1 MIVGAVSKSVFTV
14 DEKEREK
21 NVEETYEALQFLE
34 NELKDKKFFG
44 GEEFG
49 LVDIAAVFIAFWIPI
64 FQEIAGLQLFTS
76 EKFPI
81 LYKWSQEFLNH
92 PFIVGAVSK
101 SVFTVDEKER
111 EKNVE
116 ETYEALQ
123 FLENELKDKKFFGGE
138 EFGLVDI
145 AAVFIAFW
153 IPIFQEIAGL
163 QLFTSEK
170 FPILYKWSQEFLN
183 HPFIVGAVWK
193 SVFTVDEKEREK
205 NVEETYEAL
214 QFLENELKDKKFF
227 GGEEFGLVDIAAV
240 FIAFWIPIFQEIAGL
255 QLFTSEKFPIL
266 YKWSQESLNH
276 PFVQEVLPPRDPLF
290 TFFKARYE
298 SLSASK

>member
-1 MIVGAVSKSVFTV
+1 MKSIYIVGAVSKSVFTV

-92 PFIVGAVSK
+92 PFV
-101 SVFTVDEKER
+101 
-111 EKNVE
+111 
-116 ETYEALQ
+116 
-123 FLENELKDKKFFGGE
+123 
-138 EFGLVDI
+138 
-145 AAVFIAFW
+145 
-153 IPIFQEIAGL
+153 
-163 QLFTSEK
+163 
-170 FPILYKWSQEFLN
+170 
-183 HPFIVGAVWK
+183 H
-193 SVFTVDEKEREK
+193 
-205 NVEETYEAL
+205 
-214 QFLENELKDKKFF
+214 
-227 GGEEFGLVDIAAV
+227 
-240 FIAFWIPIFQEIAGL
+240 
-255 QLFTSEKFPIL
+255 
-266 YKWSQESLNH
+266 
-276 PFVQEVLPPRDPLF
+276 EVLPPRDPLF
-290 TFFKARYE
+290 AYFKARYE